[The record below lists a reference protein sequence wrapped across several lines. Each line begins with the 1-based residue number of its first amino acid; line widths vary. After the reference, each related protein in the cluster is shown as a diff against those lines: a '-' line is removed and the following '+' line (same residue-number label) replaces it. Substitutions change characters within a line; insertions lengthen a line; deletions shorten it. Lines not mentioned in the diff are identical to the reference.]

1 MSQRGGRRARALR
14 APAHAMTACAP
25 AQQRLLAGVGR
36 GRGMPI
42 VRRLAVDV
50 TDKYWSDTLRMHG
63 FSPTRPSAFL
73 LEVPPPP
80 LFVLIGHAASLTP
93 YNCFSAALWARPP
106 LPDSL
111 LGPPQD
117 STQDPTLEAPGTKM
131 LKPRP
136 NCSNTD
142 GRAPRSADRA
152 GLGRGT
158 PLRRARGHHV
168 LVISRFSPGAG
179 PLGTS
184 RRWDRRFLRGPCRD
198 AVPRCRPVLR
208 AWG

>member
-93 YNCFSAALWARPP
+93 YQPGTSRSSPRTNRTPPAAVQSLSTATSTTSTTTVPGGAQAARRRASAHAAPRERSRGAGAGAGGSVLLPRRAGAAPPHTPP
-106 LPDSL
+106 LPY
-111 LGPPQD
+111 
-117 STQDPTLEAPGTKM
+117 
-131 LKPRP
+131 
-136 NCSNTD
+136 
-142 GRAPRSADRA
+142 
-152 GLGRGT
+152 
-158 PLRRARGHHV
+158 
-168 LVISRFSPGAG
+168 
-179 PLGTS
+179 
-184 RRWDRRFLRGPCRD
+184 
-198 AVPRCRPVLR
+198 
-208 AWG
+208 